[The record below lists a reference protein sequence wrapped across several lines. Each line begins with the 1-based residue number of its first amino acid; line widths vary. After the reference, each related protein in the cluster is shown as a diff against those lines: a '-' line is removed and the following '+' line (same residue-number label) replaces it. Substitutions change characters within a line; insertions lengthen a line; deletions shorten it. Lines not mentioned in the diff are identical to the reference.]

1 MRSLNWKKIH
11 RIREYLRNT
20 ARFVEDLAAY
30 RRQGIFLTQQ
40 DVMSNTGLNR
50 LNASGK

>member
-11 RIREYLRNT
+11 RIHEYLRNT
-20 ARFVEDLAAY
+20 ARFVKDLAAN

-40 DVMSNTGLNR
+40 DVMFNTGLNL
-50 LNASGK
+50 LNVSGK